1 MRRFGIRRAFF
12 VALILLISIP
22 SFGGEWKSVDRFDTG
37 DGIYVLK
44 TFETGTDGTC
54 TVTRRVNRLIVV
66 RGKEGLS
73 VDVSGLSAVVSRTF
87 NDVDTYRG
95 YLENHPQTDFDDRTM
110 AVEENLDPKSFD
122 KKCSLPELVDSLND
136 GFKIFESDSFGY
148 KFYKKSYDEELGCTV
163 EMTYL
168 LELLVMNLS
177 DYIDG
182 SAKPPA
188 EDIRWTRVSDFR
200 PEAGTYDIR
209 MSTSGIDSE
218 TGISADSDMF
228 GRLIIRGVNS
238 YSRVTIEILS
248 GTMVM
253 YFTPESYGEAKSL
266 YRMAYGDAYR
276 YDDERHTISGDIDG
290 DTLSQFSSAMTYK
303 DFLATGGSQIYSD
316 EKGSYKILSKSDN
329 GAAGSMNYDLTM
341 VFEKSSR

>member
-1 MRRFGIRRAFF
+1 MKRFGLHSAFL
-12 VALILLISIP
+12 VALVLLISIP
-22 SFGGEWKSVDRFDTG
+22 SFAGDWKSVDRFETG
-37 DGIYVLK
+37 DGIYTLK
-44 TFETGTDGTC
+44 TFETGSNETC
-54 TVTRRVNRLIVV
+54 MVTRKVNRLIVV
-66 RGKEGLS
+66 RGNEGLA
-73 VDVSGLSAVVSRTF
+73 VDVSGLSAAVMRTF
-87 NDVDTYRG
+87 KSEDRYRD
-95 YLENHPQTDFDDRTM
+95 YLKNNALADFDDQTM
-110 AVEENLDPKSFD
+110 TVEENLDPKSFD
-122 KKCSLPELVDSLND
+122 KKCSRSELVDFLND
-136 GFKIFESDSFGY
+136 GFKIFVSENFGY

-163 EMTYL
+163 ERTCL

-182 SAKPPA
+182 SEKPPA

-200 PEAGTYDIR
+200 PEAGTYDVR

-253 YFTPESYGEAKSL
+253 YFTPESYQEAKTL
-266 YRMAYGDAYR
+266 YKMAYGDSYK
-276 YDDERHTISGDIDG
+276 YDDEKHTVSGNIDG

-329 GAAGSMNYDLTM
+329 GAAGPMNYDLTM
-341 VFEKSSR
+341 VFEKTGK